1 MDDHLKRVHRGG
13 KKGQARK
20 GYTSFD
26 ELVKDVNKNAYTFNK
41 FVRNVMAESHEQYVM
56 LMSLSARE
64 FLFELL
70 IFVERVEKAR
80 NERDKRAA
88 K

>member
-1 MDDHLKRVHRGG
+1 MDDYLKRISRGG
-13 KKGQARK
+13 KSSKGGK

-26 ELVKDVNKNAYTFNK
+26 ELRKGIASNAYAFNK
-41 FVRNVMAESHEQYVM
+41 FVRNVMAESHAQYVE
-56 LMSLSARE
+56 LMGLNAKE

-70 IFVERVEKAR
+70 IFVERAEKAR

>member
-1 MDDHLKRVHRGG
+1 
-13 KKGQARK
+13 
-20 GYTSFD
+20 
-26 ELVKDVNKNAYTFNK
+26 
-41 FVRNVMAESHEQYVM
+41 MAESHAQYVE
-56 LMSLSARE
+56 LMDLNAKE

-70 IFVERVEKAR
+70 IFVERVEKMR

>member
-1 MDDHLKRVHRGG
+1 
-13 KKGQARK
+13 
-20 GYTSFD
+20 
-26 ELVKDVNKNAYTFNK
+26 
-41 FVRNVMAESHEQYVM
+41 MAESHAQYVE
-56 LMSLSARE
+56 LMSLSAKE

-70 IFVERVEKAR
+70 IFVERAEKAR

>member
-1 MDDHLKRVHRGG
+1 MDGYLKRISRSGKGG
-13 KKGQARK
+13 KGRK

-26 ELVKDVNKNAYTFNK
+26 ELQKGISTNAYTFNK
-41 FVRNVMAESHEQYVM
+41 FVRNVMSESHAQYVE
-56 LMSLSARE
+56 LMGLSAKE

>member
-1 MDDHLKRVHRGG
+1 MDSYLKRISRSG
-13 KKGQARK
+13 KGSKSGK

-26 ELVKDVNKNAYTFNK
+26 DLQKGISTNAYTFNK
-41 FVRNVMAESHEQYVM
+41 FVRNVMAESHAQYVE
-56 LMSLSARE
+56 LMGLTAKE

>member
-1 MDDHLKRVHRGG
+1 
-13 KKGQARK
+13 
-20 GYTSFD
+20 
-26 ELVKDVNKNAYTFNK
+26 
-41 FVRNVMAESHEQYVM
+41 MAESHAQYVE
-56 LMSLSARE
+56 LMGLTAKE